1 MFRNISR
8 FNVMTKQR
16 DPVAKFLNKSKGD
29 QCLLKYSQLFS
40 KVINA
45 SSNILKGDQ
54 CLLKYSDL
62 LVRGRRLQR
71 ALHQDLPGQDLNH
84 HLLIINHYRHHQ

>member
-8 FNVMTKQR
+8 FNDMTQQKN
-16 DPVAKFLNKSKGD
+16 PVAKFLKKS
-29 QCLLKYSQLFS
+29 
-40 KVINA
+40 
-45 SSNILKGDQ
+45 KGDQ

-84 HLLIINHYRHHQ
+84 HLIIIIHYRHYQEQPSSTCSTPP